1 MKKLFAL
8 TLSLALMLSMAACGG
23 NNANKQ
29 PSSSENSTYEDV
41 LGEDSSIEDQQPSTD
56 GKEGDGEATPPAE
69 NEQEPKPDSKPDNSK
84 LNNGGS
90 SKPDN
95 SGSNNSSNGGS
106 NKPSNGG
113 SGSNSGAGDNT
124 GSGSQEETKTY
135 SGTLPDLI
143 NAIYANHSVDLS
155 LSDPTAVDLSN
166 SDQISYYLGLTDAS
180 KLKEAYYSEAM
191 IGSQAYSLV
200 VVRANSAKD
209 AASVAQSMFDGINQ
223 NKWICVGANAV
234 AAGAYG
240 DTAMLVM
247 ADTGLG
253 ETLTTDLRAA
263 YASAAGGALDVSL
276 DRVDTF

>member
-1 MKKLFAL
+1 MK
-8 TLSLALMLSMAACGG
+8 
-23 NNANKQ
+23 
-29 PSSSENSTYEDV
+29 
-41 LGEDSSIEDQQPSTD
+41 
-56 GKEGDGEATPPAE
+56 KEGDGEATPPAE

-84 LNNGGS
+84 PSNGGS

>member
-8 TLSLALMLSMAACGG
+8 TLALALMLSMTACGG
-23 NNANKQ
+23 NANKQ
-29 PSSSENSTYEDV
+29 PSSSEDSTYEDV

-56 GKEGDGEATPPAE
+56 EEEGNGETTPPTDD
-69 NEQEPKPDSKPDNSK
+69 EQEPKPDSKPD
-84 LNNGGS
+84 
-90 SKPDN
+90 D
-95 SGSNNSSNGGS
+95 

-113 SGSNSGAGDNT
+113 SGNNT
-124 GSGSQEETKTY
+124 GSGSQDETKTY
-135 SGTLPDLI
+135 SGTLPELI
-143 NAIYANHSVDLS
+143 NAIYANHSVDLN

-180 KLKEAYYSEAM
+180 KLKEAYYSEAL

-223 NKWICVGANAV
+223 NKWICVTANAV

-247 ADTGLG
+247 ANTDLG

-263 YASAAGGALDVSL
+263 YASAVGGALDVSL
-276 DRVDTF
+276 DRVDTL

>member
-8 TLSLALMLSMAACGG
+8 TLALALMLSMTACGG
-23 NNANKQ
+23 NANKQ
-29 PSSSENSTYEDV
+29 PSSSEDSTYEDV

-56 GKEGDGEATPPAE
+56 EEEGNGETTPPTDD
-69 NEQEPKPDSKPDNSK
+69 EQEPKPDSKPD
-84 LNNGGS
+84 
-90 SKPDN
+90 D
-95 SGSNNSSNGGS
+95 

-113 SGSNSGAGDNT
+113 SGNNT
-124 GSGSQEETKTY
+124 GSGSQDETKTY
-135 SGTLPDLI
+135 SGTLPELI
-143 NAIYANHSVDLS
+143 NAIYANHSVDLD

-180 KLKEAYYSEAM
+180 KLKEAYYSEAL

-223 NKWICVGANAV
+223 NKWICVTANAV

-247 ADTGLG
+247 ANTDLG

-263 YASAAGGALDVSL
+263 YASAVGGALDVSL
-276 DRVDTF
+276 DRVDTL

>member
-1 MKKLFAL
+1 MKKLFAF
-8 TLSLALMLSMAACGG
+8 TLALALMLSMTACGG
-23 NNANKQ
+23 NANKQ
-29 PSSSENSTYEDV
+29 PSSSEDSTYEDV
-41 LGEDSSIEDQQPSTD
+41 LGEDSSIEEQQPSTD
-56 GKEGDGEATPPAE
+56 EEEGNEETTPPTDD
-69 NEQEPKPDSKPDNSK
+69 EQETKPDSKPDNNKPS
-84 LNNGGS
+84 NGGN

-95 SGSNNSSNGGS
+95 SGSN
-106 NKPSNGG
+106 KPSNGG
-113 SGSNSGAGDNT
+113 NGSNSGSGSNT
-124 GSGSQEETKTY
+124 GSGSQDETKTY

-180 KLKEAYYSEAM
+180 KLKEAYYSEAL

-209 AASVAQSMFDGINQ
+209 AASVDQSMFDGINQ
-223 NKWICVGANAV
+223 NKWICVTANAV

-247 ADTGLG
+247 ANTDLG

-263 YASAAGGALDVSL
+263 YASAVGGALDVSL
-276 DRVDTF
+276 DRVDTL

>member
-8 TLSLALMLSMAACGG
+8 TLALALMLSMTACGG
-23 NNANKQ
+23 NANKQ
-29 PSSSENSTYEDV
+29 PSSSEDSTYEDV
-41 LGEDSSIEDQQPSTD
+41 LGEDSSIEDQQPSAD
-56 GKEGDGEATPPAE
+56 EEEGNGETTPPTDD
-69 NEQEPKPDSKPDNSK
+69 EQEPKPDSKPD
-84 LNNGGS
+84 
-90 SKPDN
+90 D
-95 SGSNNSSNGGS
+95 

-113 SGSNSGAGDNT
+113 SGNNT
-124 GSGSQEETKTY
+124 GSGSQDETKTY
-135 SGTLPDLI
+135 SGTLPELI
-143 NAIYANHSVDLS
+143 NAIYANHSVDLN

-180 KLKEAYYSEAM
+180 KLKEAYYSEAL

-223 NKWICVGANAV
+223 NKWICVTANAV

-247 ADTGLG
+247 ANTDLG

-263 YASAAGGALDVSL
+263 YASAVGGTLDVSL
-276 DRVDTF
+276 DRVDTL

>member
-8 TLSLALMLSMAACGG
+8 TLALALMLSMTACGG
-23 NNANKQ
+23 NANKQ
-29 PSSSENSTYEDV
+29 PSSSEDSTYEDV

-56 GKEGDGEATPPAE
+56 EEEGNGETTPPTDD
-69 NEQEPKPDSKPDNSK
+69 EQEPKPDSKPD
-84 LNNGGS
+84 
-90 SKPDN
+90 D
-95 SGSNNSSNGGS
+95 

-113 SGSNSGAGDNT
+113 SGNNT
-124 GSGSQEETKTY
+124 GSGSQDETKTY
-135 SGTLPDLI
+135 SGTLPELI
-143 NAIYANHSVDLS
+143 NAIYANHSVDLN

-180 KLKEAYYSEAM
+180 KLKEAYYSEAL

-223 NKWICVGANAV
+223 NKWICVTANAV

-240 DTAMLVM
+240 ETAMLVM
-247 ADTGLG
+247 ANTDLG

-263 YASAAGGALDVSL
+263 YASAVGGALDVSL
-276 DRVDTF
+276 DRVDTL

>member
-1 MKKLFAL
+1 MKKLFAF
-8 TLSLALMLSMAACGG
+8 TLALALMLSMTACGG
-23 NNANKQ
+23 NANKQ
-29 PSSSENSTYEDV
+29 PSSSEDSTYEDV

-56 GKEGDGEATPPAE
+56 EEEGNEETTPPTDD
-69 NEQEPKPDSKPDNSK
+69 EQETKPDSKPDNNKPS
-84 LNNGGS
+84 NGGN

-95 SGSNNSSNGGS
+95 SGSN
-106 NKPSNGG
+106 KPSNGG
-113 SGSNSGAGDNT
+113 NGSNT
-124 GSGSQEETKTY
+124 GSGSQDETKTY

-180 KLKEAYYSEAM
+180 KLKEAYYSEAL

-223 NKWICVGANAV
+223 NKWICVTANAV

-247 ADTGLG
+247 ANTDLG

-263 YASAAGGALDVSL
+263 YASAVGGALDVSL
-276 DRVDTF
+276 DRVDTL

>member
-1 MKKLFAL
+1 MKKLFAF
-8 TLSLALMLSMAACGG
+8 TLALALMLSMTACGG
-23 NNANKQ
+23 NANKQ
-29 PSSSENSTYEDV
+29 PSSSEDSTYEDV

-56 GKEGDGEATPPAE
+56 EEEGNEETTPPTDD
-69 NEQEPKPDSKPDNSK
+69 EQETKPDSKPDNNKPS
-84 LNNGGS
+84 NGGN

-95 SGSNNSSNGGS
+95 SGSNKPSNGGNGS
-106 NKPSNGG
+106 NSGSNGG
-113 SGSNSGAGDNT
+113 SGSNT
-124 GSGSQEETKTY
+124 GSGSQDETKTY

-180 KLKEAYYSEAM
+180 KLKEAYYSEAL

-223 NKWICVGANAV
+223 NKWICVTANAV

-247 ADTGLG
+247 ANTDLG

-263 YASAAGGALDVSL
+263 YASAVGGALDVSL
-276 DRVDTF
+276 DRVDTL

>member
-8 TLSLALMLSMAACGG
+8 TLALALMLSMTACGG
-23 NNANKQ
+23 NANKQ
-29 PSSSENSTYEDV
+29 PSSSEDSTYEDV

-56 GKEGDGEATPPAE
+56 EEEGNGETTPPTDD
-69 NEQEPKPDSKPDNSK
+69 EQEPKPDSKPD
-84 LNNGGS
+84 
-90 SKPDN
+90 D
-95 SGSNNSSNGGS
+95 

-113 SGSNSGAGDNT
+113 SGNNT
-124 GSGSQEETKTY
+124 GSGSQDETKTY
-135 SGTLPDLI
+135 SGTLPELI
-143 NAIYANHSVDLS
+143 NAIYANHSVDLN

-180 KLKEAYYSEAM
+180 KLKEAYYSEAL
-191 IGSQAYSLV
+191 IGSQAYSL

-223 NKWICVGANAV
+223 NKWICVTANAV

-247 ADTGLG
+247 ANTDLG

-263 YASAAGGALDVSL
+263 YASAVGGTLDVSL
-276 DRVDTF
+276 DRVDTL

>member
-8 TLSLALMLSMAACGG
+8 TLALALMLSMTACGG
-23 NNANKQ
+23 NANKQ
-29 PSSSENSTYEDV
+29 PSSSEDSTYEDV

-56 GKEGDGEATPPAE
+56 EEEGNGETTPPTDD
-69 NEQEPKPDSKPDNSK
+69 EQEPKPDSKPD
-84 LNNGGS
+84 
-90 SKPDN
+90 D
-95 SGSNNSSNGGS
+95 

-113 SGSNSGAGDNT
+113 SGNNT
-124 GSGSQEETKTY
+124 GSGSQDETKTY
-135 SGTLPDLI
+135 SGTLPELI
-143 NAIYANHSVDLS
+143 NAIYANHSVDLN

-180 KLKEAYYSEAM
+180 KLKEAYYSEAL
-191 IGSQAYSLV
+191 IVSQAYSLV

-223 NKWICVGANAV
+223 NKWICVTANAV

-247 ADTGLG
+247 ANTDLG

-263 YASAAGGALDVSL
+263 YASAVGGALDVSL
-276 DRVDTF
+276 DRVDTL